1 MSPDKN
7 SLSTNEI
14 ASFLSGHC
22 IYAFDPDTQIRVA
35 SVSYAADGQCY
46 AEFAEGQSDQGRW
59 GLSDGA
65 YWTQYDQFRK
75 GARCAFYLVPISPD
89 AMQAFH
95 SDGTRA
101 FLQSRLE
108 KIGQ

>member
-1 MSPDKN
+1 MAPDN
-7 SLSTNEI
+7 NRLSTSGI
-14 ASFLSGHC
+14 AAFLSGRRIH
-22 IYAFDPDTQIRVA
+22 AFDPDTQMSVA
-35 SVSYAADGQCY
+35 FVNYDVDGQC
-46 AEFAEGQSDQGRW
+46 FVTFVDGQTECGRW

-65 YWTQYDQFRK
+65 YWTQYEQFRD

-101 FLQSRLE
+101 FLQSHLE